1 MLLRFFELLQLVLAF
16 GQAFE
21 EYMAKPGVDSSKQ
34 NLVLRAF
41 CALDR
46 FGRSINCF
54 YVKRICLLRL
64 RLTCLL
70 CLFDARLDRVQ
81 RESRLNHVVE
91 LL

>member
-1 MLLRFFELLQLVLAF
+1 MHLRFFELLQLVLAF

-34 NLVLRAF
+34 NPVLHAF
-41 CALDR
+41 RALDR

-54 YVKRICLLRL
+54 NVKRICLLRFW
-64 RLTCLL
+64 LTCLL
-70 CLFDARLDRVQ
+70 CLFDARLDHVQ
-81 RESRLNHVVE
+81 RESRLNLVVE